1 MKDHSARLDE
11 TEAAYLEIPNPTAS
25 KIQAYFA
32 ERTPKK
38 GCNCGLGEEC
48 RHGPPRLPGPD
59 GQPYA
64 LRTVQDWLKAV
75 KGRLRA
81 RAGRRREDNRARNA
95 AVFDRL
101 RTRAEQQGDLREAIN
116 ATARLAELDGSHVA
130 AEEAHRPRLYDRVR
144 DLMLAVEDYEA
155 PVLAPE
161 APPAPVPR
169 EVARHQLARLERL
182 LLQADEGAARYRK
195 LGEPPADEAERLTWR
210 RNVLDEAIVQTVMS
224 PAVAPEKKRDLIV
237 KAAGT
242 AAMITEGADLAE
254 RVTKLEKQAR
264 GQG

>member
-1 MKDHSARLDE
+1 VKDHSARLDE
-11 TEAAYLEIPNPTAS
+11 TEAAYLEIPNPTAA
-25 KIQAYFA
+25 KIHAYFA
-32 ERTPKK
+32 EGTPKK
-38 GCNCGLGEEC
+38 GCGCGLGEAC
-48 RHGPPRLPGPD
+48 KHGPPRLPGPD
-59 GQPYA
+59 GAPYA

-101 RTRAEQQGDLREAIN
+101 RVQAERQGDLREAIN
-116 ATARLAELDGSHVA
+116 ATARLAELDGSHLA
-130 AEEAHRPRLYDRVR
+130 AEEAQRPRLYDRVR
-144 DLMLAVEDYEA
+144 DLMLAVEDYEPPAA
-155 PVLAPE
+155 PAEPL
-161 APPAPVPR
+161 APVPR

-182 LLQADEGAARYRK
+182 LLKVDEGAARYRA
-195 LGEPPADEAERLTWR
+195 LGEPPADEAQRLTWR
-210 RNVLDEAIVQTVMS
+210 RNVLDEAIVQTVTS

-254 RVTKLEKQAR
+254 RVTRLEKAAR
-264 GQG
+264 GGSP